1 MTIKRLALLFS
12 FSLFFIVNLANSA
25 DKAKPKLTL
34 DEFLNSVSFN
44 SVKISPDGH
53 AIVIASER
61 ADSLVVGKLDVDKH
75 GPIAA
80 RYGVQGIPF
89 LGLFEHGQLV
99 RQAVGAMPKAQLEK
113 QLGL

>member
-1 MTIKRLALLFS
+1 M
-12 FSLFFIVNLANSA
+12 A
-25 DKAKPKLTL
+25 DVLEITADNFQAVVLESERPVLV
-34 DEFLNSVSFN
+34 DFWAEWCGPCRIIAPV
-44 SVKISPDGH
+44 VEQ
-53 AIVIASER
+53 IASER

-89 LGLFEHGQLV
+89 LGLFEHGQLT

>member
-1 MTIKRLALLFS
+1 MAEVLEITADNFQALVLENEHPVLVDFWAEWCGPCR
-12 FSLFFIVNLANSA
+12 IIAPVV
-25 DKAKPKLTL
+25 
-34 DEFLNSVSFN
+34 EQ
-44 SVKISPDGH
+44 
-53 AIVIASER
+53 IASER

-89 LGLFEHGQLV
+89 LGLFENGQLT

-113 QLGL
+113 QLGLAS